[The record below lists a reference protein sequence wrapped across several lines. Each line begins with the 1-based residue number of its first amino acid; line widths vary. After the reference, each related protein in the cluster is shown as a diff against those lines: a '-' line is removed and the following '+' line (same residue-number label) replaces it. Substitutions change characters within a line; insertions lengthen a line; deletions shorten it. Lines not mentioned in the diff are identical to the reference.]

1 MIGGRKELLEKF
13 TQQEMMCCAS
23 ARHIPNDAIMDIGV
37 GLGLVAANLAK
48 SVYSP
53 EAVFMYESGSI
64 DATVVGDRLPEG
76 IDDSCIQ
83 ADTPCIT
90 DVLHVLGWATMSGK
104 STHTLIGFAQ
114 VDKFGNVNTTCMG
127 NYYDPDVRF
136 PGSGGAH
143 DFGTFSKR
151 SLIVMIHEK
160 RRFAEKCDYITTPGY
175 IRGGDSR
182 YEEGLPE
189 GTGPAAV
196 ISTLGVFR
204 FDPETKEMFLDTY
217 HPGVTVEQVK
227 ENVEWDLK
235 ISPDV
240 RETEHPTEEQ
250 IRIIRELD
258 PDGFFLRRAELSKK
272 IKAEAESMG
281 WL

>member
-1 MIGGRKELLEKF
+1 MMTDKKYATDYTLPELLIACGSREVKDG
-13 TQQEMMCCAS
+13 E
-23 ARHIPNDAIMDIGV
+23 RLLIGV
-37 GLGLVAANLAK
+37 GLPLLSAMLAK
-48 SVYSP
+48 RTHAPNSKMAYETGSFDSLPSRTPFSV
-53 EAVFMYESGSI
+53 V
-64 DATVVGDRLPEG
+64 DATLVPRAIWAGQLGDIMALFLQRG
-76 IDDSCIQ
+76 FID
-83 ADTPCIT
+83 
-90 DVLHVLGWATMSGK
+90 
-104 STHTLIGFAQ
+104 IGFIGGAQ
-114 VDKFGNVNTTCMG
+114 VDKYGNLNSTCMG
-127 NYYDPDVRF
+127 DYFNPDVRF

>member
-1 MIGGRKELLEKF
+1 MMTDKKYSTDYTLPELLIACGSREVKDD
-13 TQQEMMCCAS
+13 E
-23 ARHIPNDAIMDIGV
+23 RLLIGV
-37 GLGLVAANLAK
+37 GLPLLSAMLAK
-48 SVYSP
+48 RTHAPNSKMAYETGSFDSLPLRTPFSVVDPALVPRAIWAGQLGDIMSL
-53 EAVFMYESGSI
+53 FLQRGFI
-64 DATVVGDRLPEG
+64 DVGF
-76 IDDSCIQ
+76 
-83 ADTPCIT
+83 
-90 DVLHVLGWATMSGK
+90 
-104 STHTLIGFAQ
+104 IGGAQ
-114 VDKFGNVNTTCMG
+114 VDKYGNLNSTCMG
-127 NYYDPDVRF
+127 DYFNPDVRF

-143 DFGTFSKR
+143 DFATFSGR

-204 FDPETKEMFLDTY
+204 FDPETKEMFLDTH
-217 HPGVTVEQVK
+217 HPGVTVEQVQ
-227 ENVEWDLK
+227 ENIQWDLK